1 VAEPQVT
8 VVTDSTSDVPEEL
21 RGPLGIVVVPL
32 LVRFGE
38 ETFRDGIDLT
48 PEAFL
53 QRLRTSS
60 TMPQTSQPSVTDFE
74 QVFRA
79 ERDAGRDVVCLT
91 ISADLSG
98 THNAA
103 RLAAEAVDPAHIEVI
118 DSRATTMQLGWVAVA
133 AARAARAGASRADV
147 AGAAHSAITRAKLY
161 AVLQTLDYVYRG
173 GRIGRASQLIGSALA
188 VKPVLTVADGIVTP
202 LERVRTWKR
211 AVRRGV
217 ELAAEQAPFSDAIVL
232 HSDNLAEAKEIEA
245 TLRASAPSAAI
256 SIAHAGSVLC
266 TYAGPGAIGI
276 ALLKAE

>member
-1 VAEPQVT
+1 VPEPSVT
-8 VVTDSTSDVPEEL
+8 VVTDSTSDLSAEL
-21 RGPLGIVVVPL
+21 RDSLGIVVVPL

-38 ETFRDGIDLT
+38 ETFRDGVDLT

-53 QRLRTSS
+53 QHLRTSS
-60 TMPQTSQPSVTDFE
+60 TLPKTSQPSVTDFE
-74 QVFRA
+74 RVFRA
-79 ERDAGRDVVCLT
+79 EREAGRDVVCLT

-98 THNAA
+98 TYNAA
-103 RLAAEAVDPAHIEVI
+103 RLAAEAVDQSRIEVI
-118 DSRATTMQLGWVAVA
+118 DSRATTMQLGWVSVA
-133 AARAARAGASRADV
+133 AARAARAGASRTEVAD
-147 AGAAHSAITRAKLY
+147 AGRAAIPRAKLY

-188 VKPVLTVADGIVTP
+188 IKPVLTVADGIVTP

-211 AVRRGV
+211 AVRRGA
-217 ELAAEQAPFSDAIVL
+217 ELAIEQAPFSDAVVL
-232 HSDNLAEAKEIEA
+232 HTDNLSEAEEVLA
-245 TLRASAPSAAI
+245 TLRAAAPSAAV

>member
-1 VAEPQVT
+1 MAEPQVT

-53 QRLRTSS
+53 RRLRTSS
-60 TMPQTSQPSVTDFE
+60 TMLQTSQPSVTDFE

-103 RLAAEAVDPAHIEVI
+103 RLAA
-118 DSRATTMQLGWVAVA
+118 
-133 AARAARAGASRADV
+133 
-147 AGAAHSAITRAKLY
+147 
-161 AVLQTLDYVYRG
+161 
-173 GRIGRASQLIGSALA
+173 
-188 VKPVLTVADGIVTP
+188 
-202 LERVRTWKR
+202 
-211 AVRRGV
+211 
-217 ELAAEQAPFSDAIVL
+217 
-232 HSDNLAEAKEIEA
+232 
-245 TLRASAPSAAI
+245 
-256 SIAHAGSVLC
+256 
-266 TYAGPGAIGI
+266 
-276 ALLKAE
+276 